1 MMITPTI
8 FEPKIIKNSCSLT
21 YLSMFRHFIPSIE
34 FWDNEQVAE
43 EDYAKI
49 NLSKLNLIE
58 HGNYKNPLL
67 AGIAIGLLTQIYEM
81 GGKDYF
87 IPEVHFCGISLKDNT
102 TPLNI
107 HTDNWDENKIKVL
120 GLLSADWDIYDGGG
134 FWYNEKVYPMIPTEF
149 IIFDPN
155 VRHSSD
161 KIKSNKQRM
170 AIDFTVT
177 KL

>member
-1 MMITPTI
+1 
-8 FEPKIIKNSCSLT
+8 
-21 YLSMFRHFIPSIE
+21 MFRHFIPSIE

-120 GLLSADWDIYDGGG
+120 GLLSDKWKKEDGGG
-134 FWYNEKVYPMIPTEF
+134 FWYNQIVYPMIPTEF

>member
-1 MMITPTI
+1 
-8 FEPKIIKNSCSLT
+8 
-21 YLSMFRHFIPSIE
+21 MFKHFIPSVE

-87 IPEVHFCGISLKDNT
+87 IPEVHFCGISLKDN
-102 TPLNI
+102 
-107 HTDNWDENKIKVL
+107 KVL
-120 GLLSADWDIYDGGG
+120 SPFFQCENLD
-134 FWYNEKVYPMIPTEF
+134 EF
-149 IIFDPN
+149 IEVMQN
-155 VRHSSD
+155 YEENR
-161 KIKSNKQRM
+161 KS
-170 AIDFTVT
+170 
-177 KL
+177 

>member
-1 MMITPTI
+1 MGCWDSVDISNIDGQYDMIFSCPPYHDLEKYSKDMRDLSNMNYDDFI
-8 FEPKIIKNSCSLT
+8 IKYSEIIKNSCSLT

-87 IPEVHFCGISLKDNT
+87 IP
-102 TPLNI
+102 
-107 HTDNWDENKIKVL
+107 
-120 GLLSADWDIYDGGG
+120 
-134 FWYNEKVYPMIPTEF
+134 
-149 IIFDPN
+149 
-155 VRHSSD
+155 
-161 KIKSNKQRM
+161 
-170 AIDFTVT
+170 
-177 KL
+177 